1 MSRMEC
7 TQIDDLLMD
16 YLYQEL
22 APEQAAEFRAHL
34 DSCDRCAREVQSF
47 QGVREAVRELPVLEP
62 PKGLTAQL
70 LHQAAAAK
78 QPAFPWLQ
86 KLWELLQPR
95 RTFYA
100 VAAAASLVVVLFVG
114 YALQKGNLKA
124 TFPAE
129 ERAVATAE
137 APAAP
142 ATPSAPRAVA
152 AGDELKGAESS
163 AKSAAG
169 GEPLD
174 RAANT
179 LAESDGK
186 LVAGKGTAGIPVRLD
201 NESVQ
206 REKAAGVDP
215 GWDSS
220 NMARAAGARRTGYGL
235 GGRIEEPKD
244 QSVQRETK
252 QALDGD
258 GRGFAVVPKAQ
269 APVQTRM
276 PQGVARGAQAAPI
289 LNAPAGGPAAGPQRV
304 QLTAPPAPAAA
315 QAPPPA
321 EVQTAKRGWQAP
333 APQAAPPP
341 APAKEEAEAG
351 YYRRQ
356 GAAGKTA
363 PEAPAPDQQRRGE
376 PSLGNADENAR
387 DKGGDGRG
395 FAQAPPDERT
405 RMRAN
410 VDYKNAMGV
419 ECEKQIKLLEGF
431 IAKYPWDNRVKEA
444 KIRIAVC
451 RARLTGQSDD
461 IDAELRTMERNRQK
475 KSLTEAEQR
484 AAPDRYAPA
493 RKAPAPVSLERQT
506 SYKLK
511 KGGAKPAVQH
521 RAPAKADSVQQASK
535 APPRAPDAKP
545 VAKAKAPAKAPAAKA
560 AAPAAKPAAPAA
572 TAAKTKKAA
581 PAKADEKSKSRPA
594 AAESSK

>member
-34 DSCDRCAREVQSF
+34 DSCARCAREVQSF

-62 PKGLTAQL
+62 PKALTAQL
-70 LHQAAAAK
+70 LHHAAEAK

-114 YALQKGNLKA
+114 YAMQKGNLKA
-124 TFPAE
+124 SFPAE

-142 ATPSAPRAVA
+142 ATPSAPRTATA
-152 AGDELKGAESS
+152 TDELK
-163 AKSAAG
+163 AAPAPAATPLG
-169 GEPLD
+169 GEAGD

-186 LVAGKGTAGIPVRLD
+186 LAAGKGPAGIPVRLD

-206 REKAAGVDP
+206 REKAAGFDP
-215 GWDSS
+215 AWDST
-220 NMARAAGARRTGYGL
+220 NAARVSDARRSGVGL
-235 GGRIEEPKD
+235 VGRTEAPKD
-244 QSVQRETK
+244 QAVPREAK

-258 GRGFAVVPKAQ
+258 RPGFAVMPKAQ
-269 APVQTRM
+269 APVQTRL
-276 PQGVARGAQAAPI
+276 PQVVARGAQAAPI
-289 LNAPAGGPAAGPQRV
+289 LNAPAGGPAAGPQRL

-315 QAPPPA
+315 QAPAPA
-321 EVQTAKRGWQAP
+321 QVQTAKRGWQAP

-356 GAAGKTA
+356 GAGGKA
-363 PEAPAPDQQRRGE
+363 AAEAPPPDRQRRGE
-376 PSLGNADENAR
+376 PSLANADENAR
-387 DKGGDGRG
+387 DKGGDG
-395 FAQAPPDERT
+395 FAQAPPDEHT

-451 RARLTGQSDD
+451 RARLTGSSEEVDD
-461 IDAELRTMERNRQK
+461 VLRNLEGTRQK
-475 KSLTEAEQR
+475 KALRDAEQR

-521 RAPAKADSVQQASK
+521 RAPAKADAVQQASK
-535 APPRAPDAKP
+535 APPKAPDAKP

-560 AAPAAKPAAPAA
+560 AAPAAKPAPPAA
-572 TAAKTKKAA
+572 TAAKGKKAA